1 MAPGASPPAGGSL
14 LTPISFSAPVAVPLQ
29 DLAHYRLPPDWHP
42 GVPRWRQ
49 ALWLLLG
56 QPLLGSFLPGTPW
69 RKALLRLFGA
79 HLGEGGRLKP
89 SLRVKFPWRLEVGHH
104 CWLGED
110 VWIDNLAPVRLGD
123 RVCLSQGVYLCTG
136 NHDFRTPTFQ
146 LRVQPIT
153 IDHDAWIAARAVLA
167 PGTCVGVGAV
177 VALAAVVKGVVP
189 AGSIMAGNPARAVG
203 RR

>member
-1 MAPGASPPAGGSL
+1 MEAE
-14 LTPISFSAPVAVPLQ
+14 PLQ

-42 GVPRWRQ
+42 GAPRWRQ

-56 QPLLGSFLPGTPW
+56 QPLLGSSLPGTPW

-79 HLGEGGRLKP
+79 RLGEGGRLKP
-89 SLRVKFPWRLEVGHH
+89 GLRVKFPWRLEVGHH
-104 CWLGED
+104 FWLGED

-167 PGTCVGVGAV
+167 PGTCVGGGAV
-177 VALAAVVKGVVP
+177 VTLAAVVKGVVP